1 MSDIYD
7 PQFVK
12 AVFDRCSDRYIT
24 FSLICSFDFTERWCQ
39 QCVAAMPGGSR
50 GCDLMAP

>member
-12 AVFDRCSDRYIT
+12 AVFDRCSDRYMKYT
-24 FSLICSFDFTERWCQ
+24 NPDPVFSKIINELPQRVPVMLRAF
-39 QCVAAMPGGSR
+39 
-50 GCDLMAP
+50 